1 MSLSGYR
8 SEGNDWL
15 AVKAYTL
22 LAATALL
29 LVLAINFTV
38 RLVVRLHR
46 YRARMIAAQD
56 AASD

>member
-15 AVKAYTL
+15 AVRAYTL

-29 LVLAINFTV
+29 LVLAVTLTV

-46 YRARMIAAQD
+46 YRARMLAAQD
-56 AASD
+56 TASD